1 MHRDERNFSYPHT
14 YYPDRWLIAAG
25 LQAAPE
31 KEPLV
36 HTPAAFLPFSVGPA
50 NCVGK
55 GLALLEMRVVVC
67 AVMQRLALRL
77 DPARRAQRA
86 LHRSHV
92 ERRLALGAAVDRR
105 ACVAFARAQEHGC

>member
-55 GLALLEMRVVVC
+55 NLAMMEMRMVLC
-67 AVMQRLALRL
+67 HMMQRLEIRF
-77 DPARRAQRA
+77 DPAFDPETW
-86 LHRSHV
+86 V
-92 ERRLALGAAVDRR
+92 EKMEDRFVLR
-105 ACVAFARAQEHGC
+105 TGPLPIVVEPRK